1 MTKQH
6 AIVAFVLSVVAGVAV
21 MAIVDKSNGDKIG
34 PDAASA
40 SASVA
45 AEAPPKPA
53 KNPGAVPVELYV
65 MSQCPYGV
73 EAVNGIKPAIDKLG
87 ADVDLALEYIGQ
99 EDASGNLTS
108 MHGPAEVKGNIAQLC
123 ALRHAPD
130 KAMDL
135 IACQNENMRQV
146 DSNWEPCAKKVGAN
160 AAALKTCIEGA
171 EGKKLLSESYKRA
184 EAKGASGSPTIYIGG
199 KPYEGRRTSD
209 AYLRAICDAHKGPAP
224 KACAELPP
232 LATVNVIVLSDKRCA
247 ECDGSRLAQA
257 VGSRIAK
264 PAVRVLDYTEEEGRK
279 LHEEVGGGNLPMLL
293 FDDTLDAD
301 KEASEAIGAG
311 TQRKGKYRTLN
322 VGGMWNPICADPNG
336 CSHAD
341 CKATLS
347 CRPEAKNTLEVF
359 VMSQCPYGVMA
370 LNAMEE
376 VLKNFG
382 AGLKFKVHYIANG
395 TAEAGFQALHGQPE
409 VDENIRGLCAIKH
422 YGASNKYMDY
432 IWCRNKDIRSEAW
445 ESCTGSNGIAQAKI
459 KSCFEGEGK
468 KLHENDIKI
477 ATALGI
483 GASPTWLV
491 NGRHKFSGIDA
502 ETIRKNVCEHNPG
515 LKGCENTLS
524 GGNPGANAHAGCGH

>member
-1 MTKQH
+1 
-6 AIVAFVLSVVAGVAV
+6 
-21 MAIVDKSNGDKIG
+21 
-34 PDAASA
+34 
-40 SASVA
+40 
-45 AEAPPKPA
+45 
-53 KNPGAVPVELYV
+53 
-65 MSQCPYGV
+65 
-73 EAVNGIKPAIDKLG
+73 
-87 ADVDLALEYIGQ
+87 
-99 EDASGNLTS
+99 
-108 MHGPAEVKGNIAQLC
+108 
-123 ALRHAPD
+123 
-130 KAMDL
+130 
-135 IACQNENMRQV
+135 
-146 DSNWEPCAKKVGAN
+146 VGAN
-160 AAALKTCIEGA
+160 AASLKSCIDGA
-171 EGKKLLSESYKRA
+171 EGKKLLSDSYKRA
-184 EAKGASGSPTIYIGG
+184 EAKGATGSPTIYIGG

-224 KACAELPP
+224 KACGELPP

-247 ECDGSRLAQA
+247 ECDGARLAQA

-347 CRPEAKNTLEVF
+347 CRPESKNTLEVF
-359 VMSQCPYGVMA
+359 VMSQCPYGVLA

-432 IWCRNKDIRSEAW
+432 IWCRNKDIRSDDWAT
-445 ESCTGSNGIAQAKI
+445 CTGSNGIAQAKI

-502 ETIRKNVCEHNPG
+502 ETIRKNVCEHNAG

-524 GGNPGANAHAGCGH
+524 GGSPGANAHAGCGH